1 MRRVLFL
8 QDVKKFEWTLNMHSV
23 GFFWWF
29 LLLWVCWN
37 ISNRDTTNEDEY
49 QFGKSLFEIRQNWSE
64 LIKIYH
70 NITTLKRRIFLWLV
84 VTLKNLQTW
93 SFWRFVCNQSHF
105 LLQLKALVQNIWQ
118 FKKMMLFFCEINAL
132 HLHVS
137 TFIQITEG

>member
-8 QDVKKFEWTLNMHSV
+8 QDVNKFEWSLNMHSV

-70 NITTLKRRIFLWLV
+70 NMERKEFSLNRSYFENPSNLVILKVCW
-84 VTLKNLQTW
+84 W
-93 SFWRFVCNQSHF
+93 SISFFASI
-105 LLQLKALVQNIWQ
+105 KTLVQNIWQ
-118 FKKMMLFFCEINAL
+118 FKKMMGFFCEINEL